1 MYSLEEEDSGGGKE
15 QSLTATAEAYI
26 RGYARHPA
34 DRAVDDLMPQDA
46 RWTRAVKRLY
56 AQLPPADQ
64 EIMDSY
70 ADEETTI
77 DRRDRRRQTKRLAQ
91 KLIILAGYESE
102 YTMIML
108 PGKEKK

>member
-15 QSLTATAEAYI
+15 QSLIAIAEAYI

-34 DRAVDDLMPQDA
+34 DRALDLMPIDSK
-46 RWTRAVKRLY
+46 WTRAVKRLY

-108 PGKEKK
+108 PGKEKQ